1 MIFVKLK
8 HLYYLNFILDEDV
21 RQRQTEKQW
30 REHTRNA
37 WVISPALAVFLPQRI
52 NNKESMAKEVTRL
65 VR

>member
-1 MIFVKLK
+1 M
-8 HLYYLNFILDEDV
+8 YYFNSTLDEDV

>member
-1 MIFVKLK
+1 MVFVKLK
-8 HLYYLNFILDEDV
+8 HLYYLNYTLDEDV